1 MKHIKL
7 LSIFAVIATFCI
19 TGKVYSEESQQPTSK
34 EQNQPLKVAIFT
46 RNKSK
51 NQDYDK
57 YVDMLRN
64 GLVSQLS
71 GQFTIIDKDDVI
83 NVFEKESKKEK
94 NIEIKDFGSF
104 IQALVEMKR
113 QEKEKDR
120 EGNVDNRPIDQKSSA
135 LRISQMIGAN
145 YFLIADLEEIVS
157 NNIKDKVYGNQINDL
172 RITADVA
179 VKILDGVYGGSIL
192 ADTIRVEKRLH
203 GDEKTQFTKEDIT
216 QSLPLLMK
224 QAAKDVS
231 KKFLDNI
238 DKIRAVKVE
247 NTPVGFSVK
256 TNVKNVTVEL
266 DGTVIGTAPGN
277 FQAISGLHRIR
288 LTKDGYRSFERDV
301 NLFDKAVISV
311 SLEETNEAIERQ
323 DRKKDIELKEKRAKA
338 ENYYIKKKA
347 DAENKWGPKKE
358 DW

>member
-1 MKHIKL
+1 MKYLKL
-7 LSIFAVIATFCI
+7 LTTFAIITTFCI
-19 TGKVYSEESQQPTSK
+19 AGRGYSEESPQVAPK
-34 EQNQPLKVAIFT
+34 DQNQPLKVAIFT
-46 RNKSK
+46 RNNSR

-57 YVDMLRN
+57 YADMLRS

-83 NVFEKESKKEK
+83 NVFERESKKRE
-94 NIEIKDFGSF
+94 IEIKDIGSF
-104 IQALVEMKR
+104 IQALAEMKR
-113 QEKEKDR
+113 QEKKEDR

-179 VKILDGVYGGSIL
+179 VKILDGVRGGSIL
-192 ADTIRVEKRLH
+192 ADTVRAEKRLH

-224 QAAKDVS
+224 QAAKDIS

-238 DKIRAVKVE
+238 EKIREVKVE

-266 DGTVIGTAPGN
+266 DGAVIGTAPGN

-301 NLFDKAVISV
+301 NLFDKAVINV

-323 DRKKDIELKEKRAKA
+323 AQKKDIELKEKRSEA
-338 ENYYIKKKA
+338 EDYSIKKKA